1 MPGIYVGYAGE
12 DTSRKRSDAVF
23 QGIDTVAIAHGALG
37 GRHFRDDFEFIG
49 NTGERY
55 TLVEADGSIAGLVT
69 EEDGVVRMT
78 TGGTD
83 NNECY
88 IGGGVDEFVIAN
100 INAGKGR
107 MAVEFRV
114 RPQEILDQGI
124 YVGLGEE
131 AFSAANAL
139 VDATGAL
146 VDKDFVGFHILTA
159 NPAEFDAVFQTAG
172 GAGRTVHKEIAATI
186 VANTFVKLGI
196 AFIDPLVF
204 WFVNG
209 VVVDA
214 TGVKESAAEFPDG
227 EEMHIQ
233 FGIKTGEGTTKRL
246 DIDWWEFAQLDAP

>member
-1 MPGIYVGYAGE
+1 MPGIFVGYAGE

-23 QGIDTVAIAHGALG
+23 QGIDTVAIDAGAIG

-55 TLVEADGSIAGLVT
+55 TLVEVDGSIAGLT
-69 EEDGVVRMT
+69 GEPDGVVRLT

-83 NNECY
+83 NDECY
-88 IGGGVDEFVIAN
+88 IGGGINEFVIAN

-131 AFSAANAL
+131 AFGAANAL

-146 VDKDFVGFHILTA
+146 VGKDFVGFSILTA
-159 NPAEFDAVFQTAG
+159 KPAEFDAVYQTAG
-172 GAGRTVHKEIAATI
+172 GTARVVHKEIAATI
-186 VANTFVKLGI
+186 VANTWLKLGI
-196 AFIDPLVF
+196 AFIDPLIF

-209 VVVDA
+209 KVVDA
-214 TGVKESAAEFPDG
+214 AGVKESIADFPDG
-227 EEMHIQ
+227 EEMHVQ

-246 DIDWWEFAQLDAP
+246 DIDWWEFAQLDDP